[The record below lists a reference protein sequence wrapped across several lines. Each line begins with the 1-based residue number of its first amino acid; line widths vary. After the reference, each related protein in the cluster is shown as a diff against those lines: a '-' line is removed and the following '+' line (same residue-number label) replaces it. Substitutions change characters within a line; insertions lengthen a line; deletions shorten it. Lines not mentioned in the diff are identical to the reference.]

1 MNCLCLEN
9 SGLAVGQ
16 RGSRMAAPAKFEVK
30 LQELTASLFALKEL
44 SVKERDMGRAGGFG
58 KPGSC

>member
-1 MNCLCLEN
+1 M
-9 SGLAVGQ
+9 GQ